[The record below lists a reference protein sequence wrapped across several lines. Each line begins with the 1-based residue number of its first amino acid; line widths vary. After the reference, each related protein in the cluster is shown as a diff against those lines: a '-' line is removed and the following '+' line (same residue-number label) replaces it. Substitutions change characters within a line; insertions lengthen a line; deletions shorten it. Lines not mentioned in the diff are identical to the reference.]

1 MKKLAFDIGGTFTD
15 FVYQD
20 GTAAHILKVPTT
32 PDDPAAGVLAG
43 LAKLENSAG
52 LCVAEL
58 DIVLHATTVAT
69 NAIIERKGGRTALIT
84 TAGFRDVLIIGRQ
97 KRYETYDLYKQKPA
111 PLIDRRDIYE
121 VEERVGHD
129 GDIVTA
135 LDEAS
140 VDRVIGS

>member
-43 LAKLENSAG
+43 LAQLENSAG

-97 KRYETYDLYKQKPA
+97 KRYETYDL
-111 PLIDRRDIYE
+111 
-121 VEERVGHD
+121 
-129 GDIVTA
+129 
-135 LDEAS
+135 
-140 VDRVIGS
+140 